1 MALQVKLDPK
11 LFRYPIIN
19 SWVNFRIILVQ
30 LANADKILVGILLEE
45 KLSFGQNTSGISIN
59 AEQLKK
65 QPHKFV
71 TLFVI
76 LKYGEIV
83 FKFTQL

>member
-1 MALQVKLDPK
+1 MALLEISDPN
-11 LFRYPIIN
+11 LFHYSIIN
-19 SWVNFRIILVQ
+19 LQVYFRIIFVQ
-30 LANADKILVGILLEE
+30 LANADKILVGILSDEN
-45 KLSFGQNTSGISIN
+45 LSFGQKTSGISIN

-65 QPHKFV
+65 QPDKFV